1 MRLLPILVL
10 TLAPL
15 TAFADGDQ
23 DHDHDHGDD
32 DHLVEAEG
40 LRIIHG
46 WARASDGPEAQVFM
60 EIENTRDGAVIL
72 TGAEAGWAEAA
83 LLVGAPI
90 AADGEAVPLEE
101 MEIAAGTTFDLTPDT
116 VYIVLE
122 GLAAPLEEG
131 DTVEIEVEFAEIG
144 HVEIAVEVEAAD
156 ARQHS
161 HAGHAH

>member
-1 MRLLPILVL
+1 MRLLPILAL
-10 TLAPL
+10 TLLPL
-15 TAFADGDQ
+15 AAFADDSH
-23 DHDHDHGDD
+23 DHDHDHDTD
-32 DHLVEAEG
+32 DHLTEAEG

-60 EIENTRDGAVIL
+60 EIENTRDDTVVL
-72 TGAEAGWAEAA
+72 TGAEADWAGAA
-83 LLVGAPI
+83 RLVGAPI
-90 AADGEAVPLEE
+90 SVDGGTVPLEE

-116 VYIVLE
+116 VYVLVE
-122 GLAAPLEEG
+122 DLAAPLQEG

-161 HAGHAH
+161 HAGHSH

>member
-10 TLAPL
+10 TLVPFA
-15 TAFADGDQ
+15 AFAEGEN
-23 DHDHDHGDD
+23 DHDHGDD

-72 TGAEAGWAEAA
+72 TGAEADWAGAA
-83 LLVGAPI
+83 QLMGAPI
-90 AADGEAVPLEE
+90 AADSEALPLEE

-116 VYIVLE
+116 VYMLLT
-122 GLAAPLEEG
+122 GLDGPLEEG
-131 DTVEIEVEFAEIG
+131 DTLEIEVEFAEIG
-144 HVEIAVEVEAAD
+144 HVEVAVEVEAAD

>member
-10 TLAPL
+10 ILAPL
-15 TAFADGDQ
+15 AVFAEDGH
-23 DHDHDHGDD
+23 DHDHDDD
-32 DHLVEAEG
+32 DHLAEAEG

-46 WARASDGPEAQVFM
+46 WARATDGPEAQVFM
-60 EIENTRDGAVIL
+60 EIENTRDAAVML
-72 TGAEAGWAEAA
+72 TGGEAEWAEAA
-83 LLVGAPI
+83 RLVGAPI

-116 VYIVLE
+116 VYMILE
-122 GLAAPLEEG
+122 GLAVPLVQG
-131 DTVEIEVEFAEIG
+131 DTVEIDVEFAEIG
-144 HVEIAVEVEAAD
+144 HVEIVVQVEAAN

>member
-1 MRLLPILVL
+1 MRLLPVLVL

-15 TAFADGDQ
+15 TVLAQDG
-23 DHDHDHGDD
+23 HDHGAADE

-40 LRIIHG
+40 LRILHG
-46 WARASDGPEAQVFM
+46 WARASDGPAAQLFM

-72 TGAEAGWAEAA
+72 TGAEADWAQAA
-83 LLVGAPI
+83 RLVGAPI

-101 MEIAAGTTFDLTPDT
+101 MEIAPGTTFDLTPDT
-116 VYIVLE
+116 VYIVVE
-122 GLAAPLEEG
+122 GLTAPLEEG

-144 HVEIAVEVEAAD
+144 HVGIAVEVEAAD
-156 ARQHS
+156 AGQHS